1 MAESVENGSARQRIL
16 SRLYAGA
23 FASDAPPAR
32 DTTHLAVS
40 PVATW
45 EAFAARAAA
54 NAFDVQRAESPEAA
68 RVFIE
73 AWLRR
78 HNLPQR
84 VRIPPAM
91 LQESPSSSAATVAL
105 AQSLCH
111 DSSAAGVAG
120 RVGEIGE
127 VEADDLTALTC
138 AQLAIAESGSV
149 VHTGEIAHATHF
161 LPPNVIV
168 LLPHAA
174 TQVVASLDN
183 ALELLAAPSNS
194 PRLMNIVSG
203 PSRTGDI
210 DLSVQLGIHG
220 PLRVL
225 VIGLGTAREC

>member
-1 MAESVENGSARQRIL
+1 MADSTETGSARQRIL

-32 DTTHLAVS
+32 DTTHLAVT
-40 PVATW
+40 PAATW

-68 RVFIE
+68 RVLIE
-73 AWLRR
+73 AWVRR
-78 HNLPQR
+78 HNLPR
-84 VRIPPAM
+84 HVRIPPAM
-91 LQESPSSSAATVAL
+91 LQESPAISAATVAL
-105 AQSLCH
+105 AQSLCR
-111 DSSAAGVAG
+111 DSSDSG
-120 RVGEIGE
+120 RFGEIGE

-225 VIGLGTAREC
+225 VIGLN